1 MKSPMKTCLEHPLL
15 WAFLNMKL
23 VQVEMILTCDDK
35 IAQVKRVY
43 YITILCHLMYSV
55 TIIYSVLYLEILCC
69 GKCSVVYLLNDGL
82 TCCSESAI
90 SFSFKY
96 C

>member
-1 MKSPMKTCLEHPLL
+1 MKTCLEHPLL

-23 VQVEMILTCDDK
+23 VQVEMILRGHTCDDIVAK
-35 IAQVKRVY
+35 VKRVY

-69 GKCSVVYLLNDGL
+69 GKCSVVYLLDDGL
-82 TCCSESAI
+82 S
-90 SFSFKY
+90 
-96 C
+96 